1 MTQSHSAEKTAGR
14 CAGELLW
21 NVSLLPVSRPAPPAA
36 APAPLAV
43 VIELPLDPTIREAN
57 RRRNAA

>member
-1 MTQSHSAEKTAGR
+1 MTQSQKAEKPAQS

-21 NVSLLPVSRPAPPAA
+21 NVSLLPVSRPAQPRAS
-36 APAPLAV
+36 LAL
-43 VIELPLDPTIREAN
+43 VIELPLDRAIQEAI

>member
-1 MTQSHSAEKTAGR
+1 MTQSHSAEKTIDR

-21 NVSLLPVSRPAPPAA
+21 NVSLLPVSRPA
-36 APAPLAV
+36 APARPVAV
-43 VIELPLDPTIREAN
+43 VIELSLDLTILEAD

>member
-1 MTQSHSAEKTAGR
+1 MTQSHSAEKTADR

-21 NVSLLPVSRPAPPAA
+21 NVSLLPVSRPAQPA
-36 APAPLAV
+36 APLAV
-43 VIELPLDPTIREAN
+43 VIELPLDHAIQEVS

>member
-1 MTQSHSAEKTAGR
+1 MTQSHSAEKTAAR

-21 NVSLLPVSRPAPPAA
+21 NVSLLPVSRPHQA
-36 APAPLAV
+36 APALGAL
-43 VIELPLDPTIREAN
+43 VIELPLDLTILEAN

>member
-1 MTQSHSAEKTAGR
+1 MTQSHSAEKTADR

-21 NVSLLPVSRPAPPAA
+21 NVSLLPVSRPAQPAS
-36 APAPLAV
+36 PLAV
-43 VIELPLDPTIREAN
+43 VIELSRDLTIQEAI

>member
-1 MTQSHSAEKTAGR
+1 MTQAQKAEKPAES

-21 NVSLLPVSRPAPPAA
+21 NVSLLPVARPAQP
-36 APAPLAV
+36 PAPLAV
-43 VIELPLDPTIREAN
+43 VIELQEAV